1 MKARSKGM
9 GFFYVFTFGNIYI
22 SKISIFD
29 IHSIHQS
36 KACLYLT
43 KKTALQTISYIN

>member
-9 GFFYVFTFGNIYI
+9 GFFYVFAFGNNYI

-29 IHSIHQS
+29 LHSIHQS
-36 KACLYLT
+36 KSCLYWI
-43 KKTALQTISYIN
+43 KKTALQTISFIN